1 VSDTVL
7 SENSFATIL
16 LSPLALLGLVELA
29 KLAGRHV
36 GAHHPALA
44 PAPNRPKRRRPA

>member
-1 VSDTVL
+1 MSDTVL

-36 GAHHPALA
+36 GPHPALA